1 MTDYIT
7 RTTKI
12 TILPKGEPIFSELA
26 THISI
31 EDEAAGEYIVV
42 EQQNGKFSIEPDE
55 WPEIKK
61 AIELMLKNIKDN
73 EKGNK

>member
-12 TILPKGEPIFSELA
+12 TILPKGEPIFSERA

-31 EDEAAGEYIVV
+31 EDEAAGEFVAI
-42 EQQNGKFSIEPDE
+42 EQTQIGKIHIDITE

-61 AIELMLKNIKDN
+61 AIDAMVKNIKDN
-73 EKGNK
+73 